1 MQSFVDKPSSQVSA
15 TPDFIQPCHV
25 QLVVMQCRDVV
36 LVGTLVLFRLEQAV
50 AIDVD
55 QQLLRDLVILEDYV
69 EEEQ

>member
-1 MQSFVDKPSSQVSA
+1 
-15 TPDFIQPCHV
+15 
-25 QLVVMQCRDVV
+25 MQCRDVV

>member
-1 MQSFVDKPSSQVSA
+1 
-15 TPDFIQPCHV
+15 
-25 QLVVMQCRDVV
+25 MQCRDVV
-36 LVGTLVLFRLEQAV
+36 LVGMLVLFGLEQAV